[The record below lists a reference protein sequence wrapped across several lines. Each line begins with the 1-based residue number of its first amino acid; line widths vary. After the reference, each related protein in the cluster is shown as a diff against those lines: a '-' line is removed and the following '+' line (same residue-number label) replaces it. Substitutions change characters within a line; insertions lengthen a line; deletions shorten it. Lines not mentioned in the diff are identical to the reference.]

1 MSAIALP
8 AIVPLVPDPTEDVE
22 LVRRVSGR
30 DPDALR
36 ALYDRYGA
44 MVHGMAYRILGDR
57 QLAEDCAQEVFV
69 SLWRGAGR
77 FDPARARLTT
87 WLFTITRNT
96 AIDMVRRRSSR
107 RAEPLPDDWQAA
119 DESPDTAELVA
130 AAESSERVASA
141 LGELPQPQ
149 LEALSLAY
157 FEGLSHAEI
166 AERLGLPLGTVKGRI
181 RLALDRLRD
190 LAPRYALDVER
201 ER

>member
-30 DPDALR
+30 DQDALR

-119 DESPDTAELVA
+119 DESPGTAELVA